1 MKAVLFGPGS
11 PLSVAHTS
19 SPSMQEAEVRES
31 QVRDQPGLHGEWD
44 TTLGQTVRLTVL

>member
-1 MKAVLFGPGS
+1 MKAVIFGLGN

-19 SPSMQEAEVRES
+19 SSSKQEAEVRES

-44 TTLGQTVRLTVL
+44 TTLGQIVRLTVL